1 MDRVLNREIK
11 YHACKQGNVTD
22 RTLFINAYLLKLKQT
37 WWFPRLYITYRHLEV
52 IWINHLTLW
61 TNVTESVSQLNR
73 YRCIGLFHFEKAFEE
88 GLIC

>member
-1 MDRVLNREIK
+1 MDRVLNQEIK

-52 IWINHLTLW
+52 IWINHLW

-73 YRCIGLFHFEKAFEE
+73 YQCIGLFHFEKAFEE